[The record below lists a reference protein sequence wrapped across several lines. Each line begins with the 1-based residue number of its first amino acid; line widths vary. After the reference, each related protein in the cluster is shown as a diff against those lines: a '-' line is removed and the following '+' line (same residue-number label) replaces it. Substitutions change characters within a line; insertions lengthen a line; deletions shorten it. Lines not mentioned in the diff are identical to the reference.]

1 VARRARRSPS
11 ALLRA
16 GLESAGMVTC
26 GRHGSKDVEAVAEPQ
41 PASVAFATTE
51 LFTPS
56 SARSAMIA
64 ESTSQ
69 ATTFLGVVSGGR
81 VALGLVATASHVGAA
96 FYAFAPEPPSHC
108 GIPSW
113 STEIACRPSC
123 SP

>member
-1 VARRARRSPS
+1 
-11 ALLRA
+11 
-16 GLESAGMVTC
+16 MC
-26 GRHGSKDVEAVAEPQ
+26 GGRGSKDVVPVAEPQ
-41 PASVAFATTE
+41 PVSVAVATSE
-51 LFTPS
+51 LVTPQ
-56 SARSAMIA
+56 SARSATIN
-64 ESTSQ
+64 ESTSR
-69 ATTFLGVVSGGR
+69 ATMFLGGASGGR